1 MKPSQSGV
9 VGWRGRGA
17 AVSALALALAAA
29 WSPPAIV
36 LAQSPASAEAAS
48 GRALTLE
55 GALRRAAAADP
66 ARPGLDAR
74 LRGDEAGVRQAGLRP
89 NPTLGLMVENLPTL
103 GGGDILG
110 RTETTLTYEQKL
122 ERGGDRSA
130 RTGLAQSEGLLIT
143 AQAQIG
149 QLDRLELVQR
159 AWVDAMAAEA
169 QLEIARERL
178 SLAER
183 FQTEVQRRV
192 NSARD
197 PLFAGAR
204 AEAELAQAQIDFD
217 QAEIAVR
224 VARIVLAKFWDG
236 AADFRMGA
244 SDFED
249 TSAARVAAGAV
260 AQADLEAFRARQAIA
275 DAQVRLEQARAVPD
289 PTVSVGVRHIW
300 DNEVALVFGGS
311 VPLQRYDRNQGAID
325 RARADGLAAQADQN
339 ALRLEREREI
349 ARLQVQL
356 LARANEAR
364 RIAEETQPQAERAVV
379 LVREGFARGG
389 FTYNDV
395 MSAHAALLQ
404 AKARR
409 VAVLQTF
416 HNDRARLDRLTGA
429 HADLLGLETQP

>member
-1 MKPSQSGV
+1 LKPSKSGYA
-9 VGWRGRGA
+9 GWRGRGA
-17 AVSALALALAAA
+17 AVSAFALVLTAA

-36 LAQSPASAEAAS
+36 LAQSSPA
-48 GRALTLE
+48 GVTVGGQPLTLNA
-55 GALRRAAAADP
+55 ALRRAVEADP
-66 ARPGLDAR
+66 AKAGLDAR
-74 LRGDEAGVRQAGLRP
+74 LRAVDAGVRQADLKP
-89 NPTLGLMVENLPTL
+89 NPTLGLTVENLPTL

-110 RTETTLTYEQKL
+110 RTETTLSYEQRL
-122 ERGGDRSA
+122 ERGGDRPA
-130 RTGLAQSEGLLIT
+130 RTTLARSEGLLVV
-143 AQAQIG
+143 AQARIA
-149 QLDRLELVQR
+149 QLDRMEAVQR
-159 AWVDAMAAEA
+159 AWADAMAAQA
-169 QLEIARERL
+169 TLEIARERL

-192 NSARD
+192 NAARD

-236 AADFRMGA
+236 TADFNLGQ

-249 TSAARVAAGAV
+249 TSASRVAAGEV
-260 AQADLEAFRARQAIA
+260 ASADLEAFRARQAIA
-275 DAQVRLEQARAVPD
+275 EAQARLEEARAVPD

-311 VPLQRYDRNQGAID
+311 IPLQRHDRNQGAID
-325 RARADGLAAQADQN
+325 RARAESLAAQADQN
-339 ALRLEREREI
+339 ALRQEREREI

-364 RIAEETQPQAERAVV
+364 RIAEETLPQAERAVT
-379 LVREGFARGG
+379 LVRDGFARGG

-395 MSAHAALLQ
+395 MSAHTALLQ
-404 AKARR
+404 TKARR

-429 HADLLGLETQP
+429 HAELLGLETQP

>member
-1 MKPSQSGV
+1 MKPSKSGYA
-9 VGWRGRGA
+9 GWRGRGA
-17 AVSALALALAAA
+17 AVSAFALVLTAA

-36 LAQSPASAEAAS
+36 LAQSSPA
-48 GRALTLE
+48 GVTVGGQPLTLNA
-55 GALRRAAAADP
+55 ALRRAVEADP
-66 ARPGLDAR
+66 AKAGLDAR
-74 LRGDEAGVRQAGLRP
+74 LRAVDAGVRQADLKP
-89 NPTLGLMVENLPTL
+89 NPTLGLTVENLPTL

-110 RTETTLTYEQKL
+110 RTETTLSYEQRL
-122 ERGGDRSA
+122 ERGGDRPA
-130 RTGLAQSEGLLIT
+130 RTTLARSEGLLVV
-143 AQAQIG
+143 AQARIA
-149 QLDRLELVQR
+149 QLDRMEAVQR
-159 AWVDAMAAEA
+159 AWADAMAAQA
-169 QLEIARERL
+169 TLEIARERL

-192 NSARD
+192 NAARD

-204 AEAELAQAQIDFD
+204 AEAELAQTQIDFD

-236 AADFRMGA
+236 TADFNLGQ

-249 TSAARVAAGAV
+249 TSASRVAAGEV
-260 AQADLEAFRARQAIA
+260 ASADLEAFRARQAIA
-275 DAQVRLEQARAVPD
+275 EAQARLEEARAVPD

-311 VPLQRYDRNQGAID
+311 IPLQRHDRNQGAID
-325 RARADGLAAQADQN
+325 RARAESLAAQADQN
-339 ALRLEREREI
+339 ALRQEREREI

-364 RIAEETQPQAERAVV
+364 RIAEETLPQAERAVT
-379 LVREGFARGG
+379 LVRDGFARGG

-395 MSAHAALLQ
+395 MSAHTALLQ
-404 AKARR
+404 TKARR

-429 HADLLGLETQP
+429 HAELLGLETQP

>member
-1 MKPSQSGV
+1 M
-9 VGWRGRGA
+9 
-17 AVSALALALAAA
+17 SALTLVLTAAS
-29 WSPPAIV
+29 SPPAIALVQSPPSVVTAGSGQV
-36 LAQSPASAEAAS
+36 LA
-48 GRALTLE
+48 LE
-55 GALRRAAAADP
+55 TALRRAAEADP

-74 LRGDEAGVRQAGLRP
+74 LRAVEAGVRQADLRP

-110 RTETTLTYEQKL
+110 RTETTLTYEQRL
-122 ERGGDRSA
+122 ERGGDRPA
-130 RTGLAQSEGLLIT
+130 RTGLAQSEGLLVLAHARI
-143 AQAQIG
+143 A
-149 QLDRLELVQR
+149 QLDRLEAVQR
-159 AWVDAMAAEA
+159 AWADVMAADA
-169 QLEIARERL
+169 LLEIARERL

-192 NSARD
+192 NAARD

-217 QAEIAVR
+217 QAEIALR
-224 VARIVLAKFWDG
+224 VARIVLVKFWDG
-236 AADFRMGA
+236 GADFTLMR

-249 TSAARVAAGAV
+249 TSAARVAAGEV
-260 AQADLEAFRARQAIA
+260 ASTDLEAFRARQAIS
-275 DAQVRLEQARAVPD
+275 DAQVRLEEARAVPD

-311 VPLQRYDRNQGAID
+311 IPLQRYDRNQGAID
-325 RARADGLAAQADQN
+325 RARAEGVAAQADQN
-339 ALRLEREREI
+339 VLRLEREREI

-364 RIAEETQPQAERAVV
+364 RIAEETLPQAQRAVT
-379 LVREGFARGG
+379 LVRDGFARGG

-395 MSAHAALLQ
+395 MSAHTALLQ
-404 AKARR
+404 TKARR

-429 HADLLGLETQP
+429 HADLLGQETQP

>member
-1 MKPSQSGV
+1 MN
-9 VGWRGRGA
+9 A
-17 AVSALALALAAA
+17 
-29 WSPPAIV
+29 
-36 LAQSPASAEAAS
+36 
-48 GRALTLE
+48 
-55 GALRRAAAADP
+55 ALRRAVEADP
-66 ARPGLDAR
+66 AKAGLDAR
-74 LRGDEAGVRQAGLRP
+74 LRAVDAGVRQADLKP
-89 NPTLGLMVENLPTL
+89 NPTLGLTVENLPTL

-110 RTETTLTYEQKL
+110 RTETTLSYEQRL
-122 ERGGDRSA
+122 ERGGDRPA
-130 RTGLAQSEGLLIT
+130 RTTLARSEGLLVV
-143 AQAQIG
+143 AQARIA
-149 QLDRLELVQR
+149 QLDRMEAVQR
-159 AWVDAMAAEA
+159 AWADAMAAQA
-169 QLEIARERL
+169 TLEIARERL

-192 NSARD
+192 NAARD

-236 AADFRMGA
+236 TADFNLGQ

-249 TSAARVAAGAV
+249 TSASRVAAGEV
-260 AQADLEAFRARQAIA
+260 ASADLEAFRARQAIA
-275 DAQVRLEQARAVPD
+275 EAQARLEEARAVPD

-311 VPLQRYDRNQGAID
+311 IPLQRHDRNQGAID
-325 RARADGLAAQADQN
+325 RARAESLAAQADQN
-339 ALRLEREREI
+339 ALRQEREREI

-364 RIAEETQPQAERAVV
+364 RIAEETLPQAERAVT
-379 LVREGFARGG
+379 LVRDGFARGG

-395 MSAHAALLQ
+395 MSAHTALLQ
-404 AKARR
+404 TKARR

-429 HADLLGLETQP
+429 HAELLGLETQP

>member
-1 MKPSQSGV
+1 LKPSQSGV
-9 VGWRGRGA
+9 AGWRGRGA

-29 WSPPAIV
+29 WPPSTIA

-48 GRALTLE
+48 GPALTLE
-55 GALRRAAAADP
+55 GALRRAVAADP

-74 LRGDEAGVRQAGLRP
+74 LRGVEAGVRQAGLRP

-143 AQAQIG
+143 AQAQIA

-169 QLEIARERL
+169 QLDIARERL
-178 SLAER
+178 SLAEG
-183 FQTEVQRRV
+183 FQREVQRRV
-192 NSARD
+192 NAARD

-236 AADFRMGA
+236 VADFRMGS
-244 SDFED
+244 SDFDD
-249 TSAARVAAGAV
+249 TSAAWVAAGAV

-289 PTVSVGVRHIW
+289 PTVSIGVRHIW
-300 DNEVALVFGGS
+300 DNEAALVFGGS
-311 VPLQRYDRNQGAID
+311 MPLQRYDRNQGAID
-325 RARADGLAAQADQN
+325 RARADGLAARADQN

-409 VAVLQTF
+409 AAVLQTF